1 MTQVLIQWEGQP
13 WPLDTEDV
21 TLKQAFVIKDSTKD
35 DQFPAGRNL
44 AAWEMGIKAAEP
56 SCVRGLYWLMLQ
68 QAGQQVVC
76 AQLEFPVI
84 RFHRAYVE
92 ATALAED
99 DPENCQKLITVMEA
113 QLEILRATV
122 ARHAATP
129 AGAAVVGPTPP
140 PPSNA
145 EAP

>member
-56 SCVRGLYWLMLQ
+56 SCVRGLYWLMLP

-76 AQLEFPVI
+76 AQLPGLLEHQPVQ
-84 RFHRAYVE
+84 RSE
-92 ATALAED
+92 
-99 DPENCQKLITVMEA
+99 ENTSELQ
-113 QLEILRATV
+113 
-122 ARHAATP
+122 
-129 AGAAVVGPTPP
+129 
-140 PPSNA
+140 S
-145 EAP
+145 